1 MINALSCTVQ
11 LWIHFGDVLG
21 GLLSYKNSKK
31 ILLRSS
37 ACSMGICSTL
47 ALLNLIRRIFQLCYK
62 LCYITDIGDSSEV
75 VGVGVT

>member
-21 GLLSYKNSKK
+21 GLLSSQELEENFIEVIS
-31 ILLRSS
+31 
-37 ACSMGICSTL
+37 SMGICSTL

-62 LCYITDIGDSSEV
+62 LCYITDTGDSSEV

>member
-11 LWIHFGDVLG
+11 LWMHFGDVLG
-21 GLLSYKNSKK
+21 GLLSSQELEENFIEVIS
-31 ILLRSS
+31 
-37 ACSMGICSTL
+37 SMGICSTL